1 MATKTGSYFMVDI
14 IKSSHTLWS
23 YPSNSTR
30 RSSGKWFEK
39 LAKQSQVV
47 IHIVSIVAS
56 SHFKIVLSSS
66 VNGRALK
73 KETQAKLFEN
83 AHQQ

>member
-1 MATKTGSYFMVDI
+1 
-14 IKSSHTLWS
+14 
-23 YPSNSTR
+23 
-30 RSSGKWFEK
+30 
-39 LAKQSQVV
+39 VV

-73 KETQAKLFEN
+73 KETQAKLYEN
-83 AHQQ
+83 AHHGNDASGNSGVKIL